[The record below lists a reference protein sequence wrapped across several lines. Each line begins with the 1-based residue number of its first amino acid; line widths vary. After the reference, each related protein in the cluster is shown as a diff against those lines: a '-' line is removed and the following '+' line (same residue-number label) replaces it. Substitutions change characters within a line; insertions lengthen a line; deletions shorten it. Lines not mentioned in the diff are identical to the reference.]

1 MQKLSIFFILFLLSF
16 SLLAQQKTKIILK
29 SSQRARV
36 EKNINTTFLRNPVF
50 QQDNATLACDSAV
63 FYESKNMFDA
73 FGNVHINQADTIN
86 IYSDRLTYD
95 GNTKNAHLT
104 SNVKMIDKESILTTN
119 VLDYNLGS
127 KVGTY
132 VTGGKIVN
140 KDVTLTSKNGYY
152 FSNSRDAYFRYNVV
166 VVTPETTINSDT
178 LRYNTLTN
186 WTYFYGPTNIKGKD
200 DNLYTEN
207 GAYNTK
213 TQYAY
218 FGKKNLYTTDSK
230 SLKGDSLYYD
240 GIAGYGKA
248 VRNIVFRDTVDKT
261 VMYGQLGYYYKIDQ
275 RTIVTKNPYVGLGT
289 SDSVMV
295 GKKLQ
300 ADSLWMGAD
309 TLETQMVLL
318 KSLKLISSP
327 VLKKDNE
334 MGEVEEPQ
342 EEKVG
347 AQKPAAA
354 TDKKEG
360 KTKDKT
366 PVAALPVNPTDSS
379 KTKLSGTPDSLSKG
393 NIPLKNDSIPIKKKE
408 VPLSKKAIKAGLA
421 DSTILTVL
429 AAAEVI
435 QPEITSKDALINSLK
450 DSLKAG
456 GALENGK
463 VNALKKGIANAKNNT
478 SNKALAGNKAI
489 AGKAVAGAKAV
500 VGNKAGAVAVA
511 GNKNAAGKALNTV
524 IAQDSIPF
532 NPADTIKT
540 RIIKAYHNVRVY
552 KSNMQARADSLFYTS
567 SDSTL
572 RWYGK
577 PVLWA
582 EGSQQTGDTIYLKLK
597 DKQLNTSQVLSN
609 AFMVNVNLDS
619 ARFNQIKGKQIT
631 GFFIDGKLNRMFVD
645 GNAESIYYNREKDS
659 IYTEMNQTVSSRIK
673 IIFKDKEISE
683 IITIK
688 DTEGQRT
695 PIKELKEDVFL
706 TGFVWKPE
714 LRPLSKKEVI
724 NGKPK
729 LKPGAKKPAG
739 PKGPKP
745 QPKKKDK
752 DGNDLPEED
761 PEGKPITGKEEIPVK
776 DIKKAVKGLNIPA
789 VDSLKALPLKI
800 PAIKPDSAQIEKI
813 KKEAQKKAAPI
824 KAAILSPVVIPAV
837 PSKKP

>member
-1 MQKLSIFFILFLLSF
+1 M
-16 SLLAQQKTKIILK
+16 K
-29 SSQRARV
+29 SSKRARV
-36 EKNINTTFLRNPVF
+36 EKNTNTTYLRNPVF
-50 QQDNATLACDSAV
+50 QQDNATLTCDSAI
-63 FYESKNMFDA
+63 FYESRNVFDA
-73 FGNVHINQADTIN
+73 FDNVHINQADTIN

-119 VLDYNLGS
+119 ILDYNLGS

-132 VTGGKIVN
+132 VTGGKIVS

-152 FSNSRDAYFRYNVV
+152 FSNSRDAYFRYDVV
-166 VVTPETTINSDT
+166 VVTPETTIKSDT

-218 FGKKNLYTTDSK
+218 FGKKNLYTTNSK

-275 RTIVTKNPYVGLGT
+275 RTVVTKNPYVGLGT
-289 SDSVMV
+289 TDSIMV
-295 GKKLQ
+295 NKKLRP
-300 ADSLWMGAD
+300 DTLWVGAD

-318 KSLKLISSP
+318 KSLKLIPSP

-334 MGEVEEPQ
+334 MGEAE
-342 EEKVG
+342 EEKEEKIG
-347 AQKPAAA
+347 AQKPAITA
-354 TDKKEG
+354 TTAKKDA
-360 KTKDKT
+360 KKKDKT
-366 PVAALPVNPTDSS
+366 PVTALPVPAADSS
-379 KTKLSGTPDSLSKG
+379 KTKITITQDSLSKG
-393 NIPLKNDSIPIKKKE
+393 TTPLKNDTVPIRKKEIPIKKT
-408 VPLSKKAIKAGLA
+408 AIKTVLA
-421 DSTILTVL
+421 DTTILTVL
-429 AAAEVI
+429 KAVEVI
-435 QPEITSKDALINSLK
+435 QPEIVKTAPK
-450 DSLKAG
+450 DSLKTVKGTEIAK
-456 GALENGK
+456 LNTE
-463 VNALKKGIANAKNNT
+463 KKTAKNKT
-478 SNKALAGNKAI
+478 ATPTGNKTT
-489 AGKAVAGAKAV
+489 
-500 VGNKAGAVAVA
+500 A
-511 GNKNAAGKALNTV
+511 GNKNPAIKAVNKV
-524 IAQDSIPF
+524 MAKDSIPF
-532 NPADTIKT
+532 NPADTVTT
-540 RIIKAYHNVRVY
+540 RIIKAYHNVKVY

-577 PVLWA
+577 PILWA

-631 GFFIDGKLNRMFVD
+631 GFFLNGSLNRMFVD
-645 GNAESIYYNREKDS
+645 GNAESIYFNREKDS

-673 IIFKDKEISE
+673 IIFKNKEISE

-688 DTEGQRT
+688 DTEGVRT
-695 PIKELKEDVFL
+695 PIKELKEDILL
-706 TGFVWKPE
+706 TGFIWKPE

-729 LKPGAKKPAG
+729 LKPGAKKPPG
-739 PKGPKP
+739 PKGPKLP
-745 QPKKKDK
+745 PKKKEENVDAVSEV
-752 DGNDLPEED
+752 DGKSISETESPE
-761 PEGKPITGKEEIPVK
+761 KS
-776 DIKKAVKGLNIPA
+776 IKKMVKGVAIPST
-789 VDSLKALPLKI
+789 DSLKSVRSLKNS
-800 PAIKPDSAQIEKI
+800 PIKLDSTQIDTI
-813 KKEAQKKAAPI
+813 KKEVQKKAAPI
-824 KAAILSPVVIPAV
+824 KAALVSPIVKPIAPL
-837 PSKKP
+837 KKQ